1 MTEHIHDRETC
12 KKYLAMLSDYVDDDL
27 EQNLCASLEEHMVGC
42 ENCMI
47 VVNTMKRTID
57 LYHTVDEEKDPGL
70 PDDVRSRL
78 FKRLS
83 LDDLRK

>member
-12 KKYLAMLSDYVDDDL
+12 KKYLALLSDYVDDDL
-27 EQNLCASLEEHMVGC
+27 QQDMCASLEEHMADC

-47 VVNTMKRTID
+47 VVNTLKKTID
-57 LYHTVDEEKDPGL
+57 LYHTVDEDENPTL

-78 FKRLS
+78 VKRLS
-83 LDDLRK
+83 LEDLLK